1 MISFIFLRVKES
13 NNELEKERN
22 SLTAEVAKL
31 QLGGSEEIE
40 KLRETNKELEEKLC
54 DQSKELDETKEKLQ
68 AHDQA
73 AKRAIAALQKEM
85 ALRVDQVRK
94 DIVLAL
100 CLIASFRFEDKDVY
114 EYAIVSIL
122 SSARAEP
129 ASFWQ
134 ENMIVVVILQR
145 VLARM
150 S

>member
-1 MISFIFLRVKES
+1 MISFIFLRLKES

-22 SLTAEVAKL
+22 SLTAEAAKL
-31 QLGGSEEIE
+31 QLDGSEEIE
-40 KLRETNKELEEKLC
+40 KLRETNKELEDKLC

-100 CLIASFRFEDKDVY
+100 CITESFRFGDEY
-114 EYAIVSIL
+114 EYEIFSIL
-122 SSARAEP
+122 SSASR
-129 ASFWQ
+129 
-134 ENMIVVVILQR
+134 
-145 VLARM
+145 
-150 S
+150 

>member
-1 MISFIFLRVKES
+1 MISFVFLRLKDS

-22 SLTAEVAKL
+22 SLTAEAAKL
-31 QLGGSEEIE
+31 QLDGSEEIE
-40 KLRETNKELEEKLC
+40 KLRETNKELEDKLC

-100 CLIASFRFEDKDVY
+100 YITESFRFGD
-114 EYAIVSIL
+114 EY
-122 SSARAEP
+122 
-129 ASFWQ
+129 ASFWR
-134 ENMIVVVILQR
+134 ENIIVVVILHGF
-145 VLARM
+145 
-150 S
+150 

>member
-1 MISFIFLRVKES
+1 MISFIFLRLEES

-22 SLTAEVAKL
+22 SLTAEAAKL
-31 QLGGSEEIE
+31 QLDGSEEIE
-40 KLRETNKELEEKLC
+40 KLRETNKELEDKVC

-100 CLIASFRFEDKDVY
+100 YITENFRFAD
-114 EYAIVSIL
+114 EY
-122 SSARAEP
+122 
-129 ASFWQ
+129 ASFWL
-134 ENMIVVVILQR
+134 ENMIVVVILHR
-145 VLARM
+145 F
-150 S
+150 